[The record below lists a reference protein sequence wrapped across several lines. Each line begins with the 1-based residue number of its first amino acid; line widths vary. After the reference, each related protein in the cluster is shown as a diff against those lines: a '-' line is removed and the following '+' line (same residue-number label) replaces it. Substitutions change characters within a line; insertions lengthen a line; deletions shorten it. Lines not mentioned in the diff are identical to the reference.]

1 MRSVSDDSLDIRDG
15 GVIAV
20 DTGQLRAAASVLV
33 GLSTRCDALRST
45 FETGTRELAAH
56 DATAWPAAAV
66 AVDLARV
73 LHELAVE
80 ASALA
85 GGLRDAADV
94 YDIVELEVSRRAAA
108 DGDRRVTALLDHRIA
123 EARERSPSAG
133 GRADLLLMTWPLLR
147 HGELQ
152 RQIGGAT
159 VPLGLLGG
167 AAVAAGGLALTA
179 LGALGLGRTPPA
191 RGGPGSVGGAG
202 PAPLVEVARSA
213 APPGSASPPLTLATL
228 AERIPREGD
237 QLRVERYTVAG
248 GERRFAVYVAG
259 TRSPLGFGGREPF
272 DMSSNVQLYAGR
284 TSASYESVVTA
295 LRAAGARSGDA
306 VLAVGYSQGGAITLR
321 EPQLQSMYR
330 PAYFGTIF
338 GIPVPIIVILAV
350 TAIAAF
356 ILYRTR
362 YGRHVTAVGSNRDV
376 AKYSGVAVNRVRT
389 IAFVIQGLCVAIA
402 VLLYVPRLGSTSA
415 TTGMMW
421 ELQAIT
427 AVVVGGT
434 ALKGGAGRVWGTICG
449 AFILELV
456 GNIMLLSNFISEYL
470 IGAIQGAIII
480 IAMLVQ
486 RSLMRQR

>member
-1 MRSVSDDSLDIRDG
+1 VRSVSDDSLDIRDG

-306 VLAVGYSQGGAITLR
+306 VLAVGYSQGGAITSRLALDGPFRVVGNVTFGSPVQADPGDSTVQVTLR
-321 EPQLQSMYR
+321 HTDDLV
-330 PAYFGTIF
+330 PA
-338 GIPVPIIVILAV
+338 
-350 TAIAAF
+350 
-356 ILYRTR
+356 
-362 YGRHVTAVGSNRDV
+362 
-376 AKYSGVAVNRVRT
+376 
-389 IAFVIQGLCVAIA
+389 
-402 VLLYVPRLGSTSA
+402 
-415 TTGMMW
+415 
-421 ELQAIT
+421 LQAGGHLDRAGAPGSIVVERIADPPPGIADIT
-427 AVVVGGT
+427 LGAHSMDAYGDTASLADASGDPRVGDVHERL
-434 ALKGGAGRVWGTICG
+434 AQ
-449 AFILELV
+449 FV
-456 GNIMLLSNFISEYL
+456 GDEPAEVTTYR
-470 IGAIQGAIII
+470 
-480 IAMLVQ
+480 VQ
-486 RSLMRQR
+486 RPE